1 MVFDFLVLIDAVK
14 NGVNSGRIT
23 NPQQFK
29 KYNMLIDQI
38 HALKPQ
44 LIGLAAQHGASHLRV
59 FGSVARGQERADSDV
74 DFLVELPRGYD
85 LFGQRI
91 PLMQGLSDMLHRK
104 IDLVPEHE
112 LNRHL
117 REQVLREAVEI

>member
-1 MVFDFLVLIDAVK
+1 
-14 NGVNSGRIT
+14 
-23 NPQQFK
+23 
-29 KYNMLIDQI
+29 MLIDQI
-38 HALKPQ
+38 RELKPQ
-44 LIGLAAQHGASHLRV
+44 LSGLVAMYGASHLRV
-59 FGSVARGQERADSDV
+59 FGSVARRQERPDSDV

-91 PLMQGLSDMLHRK
+91 PLAQGLSDILHRK